1 LIREIGQRD
10 GGVDL
15 QEVGLELLSVHH
27 ADGLRVPGRRSARR
41 LSANSL
47 SRFSCVLIRLSFDP
61 FGRVLLVAQ
70 GLADSPRG
78 EAGQSVRRGRSV
90 FLGAVLKVR
99 EAISDSP
106 Q

>member
-1 LIREIGQRD
+1 VLTFKRSGSSCCLRTTRT
-10 GGVDL
+10 VRASL
-15 QEVGLELLSVHH
+15 
-27 ADGLRVPGRRSARR
+27 ADGPRGGFQPTVRQGFRV
-41 LSANSL
+41 
-47 SRFSCVLIRLSFDP
+47 FS

-78 EAGQSVRRGRSV
+78 EAGQSVRREQSV
-90 FLGAVLKVR
+90 FRGAVLEVW